1 MSARLHA
8 AIAALR
14 DLHEAQ
20 QLVCDSVFLAA
31 RREDPSLEVAIGEAF
46 SRLRG
51 SHA

>member
-14 DLHEAQ
+14 DLYEAE
-20 QLVCDSVFLAA
+20 QLVCDSLFLAA
-31 RREDPSLEVAIGEAF
+31 RREDPSLEIAIGEAF